1 MRMFVGIYLINSLVF
16 LLFGLH
22 KGFFHRNVF
31 ITSLQLLGIY
41 LLLFHLRNNYQN
53 LSHIHF
59 METTALTDF
68 LDSKN
73 VKYKVDANPSAQKVS
88 RLRKAMQRKKD
99 LIELSI
105 QAYSRVKA

>member
-1 MRMFVGIYLINSLVF
+1 
-16 LLFGLH
+16 
-22 KGFFHRNVF
+22 
-31 ITSLQLLGIY
+31 
-41 LLLFHLRNNYQN
+41 
-53 LSHIHF
+53 